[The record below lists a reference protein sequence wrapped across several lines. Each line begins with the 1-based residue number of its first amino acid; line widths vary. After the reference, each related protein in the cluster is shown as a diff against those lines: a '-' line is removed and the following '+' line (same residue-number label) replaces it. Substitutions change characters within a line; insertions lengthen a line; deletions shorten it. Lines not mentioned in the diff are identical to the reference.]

1 MARVQSFLGDFRAA
15 LQNEKST
22 YSIYNSKVQYT
33 LGASLAYSVLCVP
46 YIMIRAC
53 NVFISS
59 AVIMRGLKRAQI
71 VSKN

>member
-33 LGASLAYSVLCVP
+33 LGAYSVLCVP